1 MPTGTQAARVP
12 ELKEV
17 TDKVKAAV
25 IQQKALAAAKARAE
39 ALAATLKTAPDF
51 VAAAKAAGFEAKTSE
66 LLARGAAFP
75 DAGVSPALDAA
86 AFALTSG
93 AVSNPVTTPTG
104 VVILKVTEKT
114 DVTADQVTTGREAL
128 RTEVLGERRG
138 RFFSS
143 YMAKA
148 KEKLKITID
157 RELVQKLTA

>member
-1 MPTGTQAARVP
+1 M
-12 ELKEV
+12 
-17 TDKVKAAV
+17 
-25 IQQKALAAAKARAE
+25 
-39 ALAATLKTAPDF
+39 
-51 VAAAKAAGFEAKTSE
+51 
-66 LLARGAAFP
+66 
-75 DAGVSPALDAA
+75 
-86 AFALTSG
+86 
-93 AVSNPVTTPTG
+93 
-104 VVILKVTEKT
+104 ILKVTEKT